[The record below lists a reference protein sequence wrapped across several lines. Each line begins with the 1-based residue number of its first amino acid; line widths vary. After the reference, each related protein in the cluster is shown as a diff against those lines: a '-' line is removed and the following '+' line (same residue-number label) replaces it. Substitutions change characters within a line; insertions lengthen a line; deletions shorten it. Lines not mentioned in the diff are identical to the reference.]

1 LPVLLHD
8 LNNHTQYLSALNAL
22 ANVGDAA
29 PDGGA
34 GLARTSREIEDLGW
48 LLGLCAGAT
57 GADWLG
63 ERTERRGLTP
73 LVQHVRKALRRL
85 GRDLE
90 RSDRE
95 LPDLP
100 ARLGWRGAR
109 RVGEVLFACGTAT
122 TPANESAQP
131 LDWELEAHGD
141 ALRLGCRVE
150 PAGIPELTL
159 LGPWTPLEHRSGW
172 ISFRIEPKE
181 GA

>member
-22 ANVGDAA
+22 AQTGDAA

-57 GADWLG
+57 HADWLG
-63 ERTERRGLTP
+63 ERTERRGLAP

-90 RSDRE
+90 RADRD

-109 RVGEVLFACGTAT
+109 RIGELLFACGSAAV
-122 TPANESAQP
+122 PANETPRP
-131 LDWELEAHGD
+131 LEWELEAHGD
-141 ALRLGCRVE
+141 ALRLACRVD
-150 PAGIPELTL
+150 PAGIRDRTL
-159 LGPWTPLEHRSGW
+159 LGPWTDHGQRTGW
-172 ISFRIEPKE
+172 ISFRIEPKDV
-181 GA
+181 A